1 MEPLFGVSHLRQRL
15 IQLQYSIANNYSDIQ
30 SLSFVVKF
38 DIFVIREDTHS
49 HIRVRQSFA
58 SFIYGILDMVRALAA
73 KAMGLGLIPGGCL
86 DFFYSS
92 KLAYNS
98 GTAILSLSFAINF
111 DTIAINIII
120 VGDTHIKAS
129 QARPLPV
136 FQCPTILYTTLKSCN
151 GSGLACN
158 TKGIN

>member
-73 KAMGLGLIPGGCL
+73 KAISLGLIPGGCL
-86 DFFYSS
+86 DCFLFQQASFLMYRDGE
-92 KLAYNS
+92 L
-98 GTAILSLSFAINF
+98 LSVVL
-111 DTIAINIII
+111 
-120 VGDTHIKAS
+120 
-129 QARPLPV
+129 
-136 FQCPTILYTTLKSCN
+136 
-151 GSGLACN
+151 
-158 TKGIN
+158 